1 MAARTLQCA
10 AVSMA
15 VAWSFTLTAPASAQS
30 VSIASDVVLVVN
42 SVNAVGGGL
51 ANDTDS
57 TTYSISNS
65 SSNKK
70 LVARLS
76 SPMPPN
82 TTLKVQLA
90 APTGA
95 VSAGQVT
102 LTASD
107 QTLVTGIGMVN
118 QAGLDITFTL
128 SATVRAPLTNAGT
141 KTLTLTLV
149 DAP

>member
-1 MAARTLQCA
+1 MTIRVLRHVAVTVVVVATSALGASAA
-10 AVSMA
+10 
-15 VAWSFTLTAPASAQS
+15 AQS

-51 ANDTDS
+51 ASDTDS
-57 TTYSISNS
+57 TTYAINNASG
-65 SSNKK
+65 NKK

-90 APTGA
+90 PPTGA
-95 VSAGQVT
+95 VSAGPVT

-107 QTLVTGIGMVN
+107 QTLVTGIGVVN
-118 QAGLDITFTL
+118 QAGLDMTFTL
-128 SATVRAPLTNAGT
+128 SATVNAPLTNAGT

>member
-1 MAARTLQCA
+1 MANRAPRYAAASLVVALTCA
-10 AVSMA
+10 
-15 VAWSFTLTAPASAQS
+15 LGAPASAQI
-30 VSIASDVVLVVN
+30 VSIAGDIVLVVN
-42 SVNAVGGGL
+42 SVNAVGRGL
-51 ANDTDS
+51 ATDTDS
-57 TTYSISNS
+57 TTYSIINASG
-65 SSNKK
+65 NKK

-90 APTGA
+90 APPGA

-102 LTASD
+102 LTASN
-107 QTLVTGIGMVN
+107 QTLVTGIGIVTVV
-118 QAGLDITFTL
+118 GLDMTFTL
-128 SATVRAPLTNAGT
+128 SATVNAPLTNAGT

>member
-1 MAARTLQCA
+1 MANRTLRYAAASLVVALTCA
-10 AVSMA
+10 
-15 VAWSFTLTAPASAQS
+15 LGAPASAQI

-42 SVNAVGGGL
+42 SVNAVGRGL
-51 ANDTDS
+51 ASDTDS
-57 TTYSISNS
+57 TTYSINNALG
-65 SSNKK
+65 NKK

-90 APTGA
+90 APPGA

-107 QTLVTGIGMVN
+107 QTLVTGIGIVTA
-118 QAGLDITFTL
+118 AGLDMTFTL
-128 SATVRAPLTNAGT
+128 SATVNAPLTNAGT

>member
-1 MAARTLQCA
+1 MAHRTLRY
-10 AVSMA
+10 A
-15 VAWSFTLTAPASAQS
+15 VASLVVALTCALGAPASAQIG
-30 VSIASDVVLVVN
+30 SIASDIVLVVN
-42 SVNAVGGGL
+42 SVNAVGRGL
-51 ANDTDS
+51 ASDTDS
-57 TTYSISNS
+57 TTYSIINAIG
-65 SSNKK
+65 NKK

-90 APTGA
+90 APPGA

-107 QTLVTGIGMVN
+107 QTLVTGIGIVSA
-118 QAGLDITFTL
+118 AGLDMTFTL
-128 SATVRAPLTNAGT
+128 SATVNAPLTNAGT